1 MTSFFGNIISGSNDL
16 RLRIFNVLPAA
27 GYQMD
32 RLLQLMDVV
41 ESDLSPTACVEC
53 RVKPRMHLNPEFVE
67 EHCQRDEHLF
77 MLVMHELYHV
87 ILGHTR
93 LFERVTP
100 LHNFVF
106 DAVIN
111 SMLCHEFPE
120 PVYREFFCKLNDWNS
135 FPARLLRP
143 PPNWRLGGEV
153 EMPEDARLGEVAVI
167 ELLYGGSREDNS
179 NITYHDVF
187 KVVAGCLQEIV
198 SSEDTDKFF
207 EGAVLLGDHSGESL
221 SGELDQAVLSDDA
234 VQDVVRKIVEKWP
247 PPDKPIS
254 GRDDGR
260 SPSDFFLQEGRNP
273 QAKFHRELRKLFGKA
288 GILKHGNSR
297 NRSWE
302 RNETVQEARTPLPQ
316 LDDRRA
322 PGLEIALGFR
332 PFFFDV
338 KRKHHRGRLTP
349 RDTAYVYLDIS
360 GSMWGVLASLTTAL
374 REPHRKG
381 EVKLFVF
388 STLIDEVEPR
398 IPFDRQNL
406 QNTGGTDIA
415 CVYSHLAN
423 LPKPETPKRVVVL
436 TDGYVGQPNRNDLNV
451 WKERKVKLYVGL
463 VGQGYMADLLPHA
476 FEVRELPAFD

>member
-1 MTSFFGNIISGSNDL
+1 MTSFFGNTTNSSDL

-53 RVKPRMHLNPEFVE
+53 RAKPRMHLNPEFVA

-93 LFERVTP
+93 LFKRVTP
-100 LHNFVF
+100 LHNLVF

-120 PVYREFFCKLNDWNS
+120 PVYREFFCKLNDWNR
-135 FPARLLRP
+135 FPGRLLRP
-143 PPNWRLGGEV
+143 PPNWRVGENIQ
-153 EMPEDARLGEVAVI
+153 MPEDASKAEVKAI
-167 ELLYGGSREDNS
+167 ELLYGGTDEDNA
-179 NITYHDVF
+179 NVTYHDVF
-187 KVVAGCLQEIV
+187 EAVAKSLRR
-198 SSEDTDKFF
+198 FF
-207 EGAVLLGDHSGESL
+207 ISDDLDELFNGAVLLGDHAGAGL
-221 SGELDQAVLSDDA
+221 SGELDEAVLADG
-234 VQDVVRKIVEKWP
+234 VVKGIVRKIVEKWP

-260 SPSDFFLQEGRNP
+260 EPSDFLLEEGRTP
-273 QAKFHRELRKLFGKA
+273 QALFRRELRKLFGKA
-288 GILKHGNSR
+288 GILKRGNSS
-297 NRSWE
+297 NRTWE
-302 RNETVQEARTPLPQ
+302 RSEVTHEASTALPQ

-332 PFFFDV
+332 PFFFTE
-338 KRKHHRGRLTP
+338 KRRQMRRQLTP
-349 RDTAYVYLDIS
+349 REVAYVYLDVS
-360 GSMWGVLASLTTAL
+360 GSMWGVLPGLTAAL
-374 REPHRKG
+374 REPHRNG

-388 STLIDEVEPR
+388 STIIDEVKPR
-398 IPFDRQNL
+398 ISFDKQDL

-423 LPKPETPKRVVVL
+423 LPKSETPKRVVVL
-436 TDGYVGQPNRNDLNV
+436 TDGYVGQPNREDLAV
-451 WKERKVKLYVGL
+451 WKERKVKLFVGL
-463 VGQGYMADLLPHA
+463 VDYGYADDLIPYA
-476 FEVRELPAFD
+476 TEVRELPPFE